1 MYKEEGGQ
9 PSAALQ
15 RAVLRARR
23 ACARGAGP
31 PRHTAAM
38 LVKELRALQD
48 TPDPWS
54 NGGPL
59 HPRRTLVL
67 GCWWLTRE
75 IELSNTLIEDIEW
88 APDKA
93 TWNLSASK
101 SDPRALGAARSHQCA
116 CGSAP
121 NAPDLVPRTMC
132 PVCCMRDQ
140 ISFATRLAKGNT
152 QAPLFPDTAKGCPS
166 KTSMV
171 ETIKAAAAKMGC
183 DLFTASGAAAWG
195 GHALRR
201 GGAQYLAA
209 SGIDVWRIQALARHS
224 SSAILTY
231 LDGIHAKH
239 LGNIAAE
246 AELGRSLQG
255 LREELRLL
263 QAGVSSEHAKV
274 RVSALIAP
282 PAGTIAIAAD
292 LGEVLPPAPDATVTL
307 PTGQ

>member
-1 MYKEEGGQ
+1 MYKRQ
-9 PSAALQ
+9 
-15 RAVLRARR
+15 
-23 ACARGAGP
+23 
-31 PRHTAAM
+31 
-38 LVKELRALQD
+38 
-48 TPDPWS
+48 
-54 NGGPL
+54 
-59 HPRRTLVL
+59 
-67 GCWWLTRE
+67 
-75 IELSNTLIEDIEW
+75 
-88 APDKA
+88 
-93 TWNLSASK
+93 
-101 SDPRALGAARSHQCA
+101 
-116 CGSAP
+116 
-121 NAPDLVPRTMC
+121 
-132 PVCCMRDQ
+132 
-140 ISFATRLAKGNT
+140 
-152 QAPLFPDTAKGCPS
+152 PLFPDTAKGCPS

-274 RVSALIAP
+274 RVSAMIAP
-282 PAGTIAIAAD
+282 PPGALAIAAD
-292 LGEVLPPAPDATVTL
+292 LEEVLPPASDATTTT
-307 PTGQ
+307 PPGQFVRAFGPGAKVHAKHPAHPKRTWCKWHWTRQSKATVHQEAPAGKMCIRCTEAQLKNSSLSSSDSSGDSGSS